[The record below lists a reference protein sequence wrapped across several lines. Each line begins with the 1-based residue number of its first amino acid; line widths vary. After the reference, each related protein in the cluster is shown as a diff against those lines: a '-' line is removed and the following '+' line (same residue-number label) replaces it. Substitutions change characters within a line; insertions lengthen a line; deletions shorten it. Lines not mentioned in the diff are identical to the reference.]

1 MKALPTLQ
9 TTLRALKA
17 FRRMGRQLGRYV
29 LTGAAGLGVS
39 LAVTVL
45 MREGAG
51 LSAEAAFAV
60 ALAVVFA
67 FQFFANAFFV
77 FESGADRNTLLRYAG
92 SALVF
97 RLSDFLLF
105 AGLQG
110 LVAPYYVA
118 AALAILITNLVKF
131 LVYRRFVFT
140 GRGRNRDG
148 RAAARADGDPT
159 PPPAPRWQAR
169 AGRTCTGR

>member
-1 MKALPTLQ
+1 MKTLE
-9 TTLRALKA
+9 TLR
-17 FRRMGRQLGRYV
+17 QTVRYA
-29 LTGAAGLGVS
+29 LTGAAGLAVS

-60 ALAVVFA
+60 ALGVVFT

-77 FESGADRNTLLRYAG
+77 FDSGADRHTLVRYAG

-97 RLSDFLLF
+97 RLADFLLF

-118 AALAILITNLVKF
+118 AALAILVTNLVKF
-131 LVYRRFVFT
+131 LVYRRFVFNDRGQ
-140 GRGRNRDG
+140 GRGRDRDG
-148 RAAARADGDPT
+148 RAGARAGSPT
-159 PPPAPRWQAR
+159 PPPAPRWRAR

>member
-1 MKALPTLQ
+1 MKKTL
-9 TTLRALKA
+9 
-17 FRRMGRQLGRYV
+17 RQLGRYV
-29 LTGAAGLGVS
+29 LTGSAGIAVS

-60 ALAVVFA
+60 ALGVVFA

-77 FESGADRNTLLRYAG
+77 FDSGADRNTLLRYAG

-97 RLSDFLLF
+97 RLADFLLF
-105 AGLQG
+105 AGLQQ
-110 LVAPYYVA
+110 LVAPYYAA
-118 AALAILITNLVKF
+118 AALAILITNGVKF
-131 LVYRRFVFT
+131 LVYRRLVFT
-140 GRGRNRDG
+140 GRGRGRDERG
-148 RAAARADGDPT
+148 RAGKAHGPT

>member
-110 LVAPYYVA
+110 LVAPYYA
-118 AALAILITNLVKF
+118 AVALAILITNLVKF

-140 GRGRNRDG
+140 GRSRDG
-148 RAAARADGDPT
+148 RAATRADGNPT